1 MNIDNEAK
9 IISFN
14 NDDDFCQYA
23 VDPSLKLY
31 GDGPDYYDWDFND
44 AYKKNVGDCFTFLM
58 RDLNSQIMK
67 RGGVCCHGQFK
78 DVKLFPDW
86 DHIDSLVKDY
96 VDECE
101 KEECQKHIEDM

>member
-31 GDGPDYYDWDFND
+31 GDGPDYYD
-44 AYKKNVGDCFTFLM
+44 
-58 RDLNSQIMK
+58 
-67 RGGVCCHGQFK
+67 
-78 DVKLFPDW
+78 
-86 DHIDSLVKDY
+86 
-96 VDECE
+96 
-101 KEECQKHIEDM
+101 